1 MFMFLS
7 PSSHTHTHTHTHT
20 QHAHPHQNPTD
31 FVQPIYK
38 NLEYLNYMTVQTQ
51 GPLLQNVEDILAT
64 TPRNTNSTDAWPNTV
79 FFLHFD
85 ITEF

>member
-1 MFMFLS
+1 
-7 PSSHTHTHTHTHT
+7 
-20 QHAHPHQNPTD
+20 
-31 FVQPIYK
+31 
-38 NLEYLNYMTVQTQ
+38 MTVQTQ